1 MKIIED
7 KILSVSNEGLIKKL
21 EEEWSAL
28 ETMYKDWKQK
38 LNSVGNSEKDLEKI
52 VSQAESIFTRPLEIR
67 KKGNFELRQLL
78 SMVWFS

>member
-1 MKIIED
+1 MKTIEN
-7 KILSVSNEGLIKKL
+7 KILSISNEGLIKKL
-21 EEEWSAL
+21 EEERSAL
-28 ETMYKDWKQK
+28 ETMYKDWKKK
-38 LNSVGNSEKDLEKI
+38 LNSDGNNDQDLEKI